1 MANLASTFQ
10 YSLYW
15 SGRTPSSHVVGQ
27 SNNSFLSVW
36 EAGNFAITATRV
48 QEFNIPSLTNP
59 PSQPGRFD
67 GRLRSVS
74 IYFKYNENDKV
85 IIVGAGVI
93 APQITRGEAGHLLK
107 SHKPLSSTKP
117 GSFWAIEEAQYGNST
132 CFDNSKYLPG
142 CLNPTDQP
150 DNSFLTITFPI
161 GVESRSHGLYSDGIF
176 SVLVTRFRGDW
187 DDYPDYNTTHQN
199 FVLLIVRMLNGSLL
213 FRHF

>member
-1 MANLASTFQ
+1 MAYNIKCLLFIHLAIAHISSTFQ

-15 SGRTPSSHVVGQ
+15 SGRTPSSHFVGQ

-36 EAGNFAITATRV
+36 EAGNFDIRATRV
-48 QEFNIPSLTNP
+48 QESNYPFMTNP
-59 PSQPGRFD
+59 PGQPGRFD

-74 IYFKYNENDKV
+74 IYFKYNKHGYGNVKV
-85 IIVGAGVI
+85 KIVGAGVI
-93 APQITRGEAGHLLK
+93 APEITRGEDGHMFK

-117 GSFWAIEEAQYGNST
+117 GSFCFNS
-132 CFDNSKYLPG
+132 
-142 CLNPTDQP
+142 TDQP
-150 DNSFLTITFPI
+150 DNSSLTITFPF
-161 GVESRSHGLYSDGIF
+161 GVESRSHGLYSDGII

-199 FVLLIVRMLNGSLL
+199 FVLLLVRKLNGSLL